1 MAGPK
6 PTPTNLKLLQG
17 NPGKRRLN
25 FDEFRP
31 ITSIPK
37 APKHLKGE
45 ALKEWKRITAELARY
60 GLVSEVDRNA
70 LAMICTLWAR
80 YVEAE
85 VAIEKAAKKDPDSQ
99 GLFTKTPNGY
109 PVQSPWVAVSNKAM
123 EQYRLYLTEFGL
135 SPASRTKVTPSDPFT
150 PDLFDVNS
158 GPDKAQQEKPASGL
172 SSI

>member
-6 PTPTNLKLLQG
+6 PKPTNLKLLQS

-31 ITSIPK
+31 LTSIPK
-37 APKHLKGE
+37 CPKHLKGE
-45 ALKEWKRITAELARY
+45 ASREWKRITEELAKY

-80 YVEAE
+80 YVDAE
-85 VAIEKAAKKDPDSQ
+85 VAIEKAAKADPASQ
-99 GLFTKTPNGY
+99 GLFVKTPNGFS
-109 PVQSPWVAVSNKAM
+109 VQSPWVAISNKAM

-135 SPASRTKVTPSDPFT
+135 SPASRTKVTPSDPYT
-150 PDLFDVNS
+150 PDLFDVN
-158 GPDKAQQEKPASGL
+158 AQKTDAVPEKPQGGL